1 MVPFE
6 NDKRVVVFELG
17 KRSII
22 VVVEN
27 DKIRWVDSFDGYCT
41 NGTLCPR

>member
-6 NDKRVVVFELG
+6 TDRSVSVLELG
-17 KRSII
+17 KRSLIF
-22 VVVEN
+22 VVEN
-27 DKIRWVDSFDGYCT
+27 DKIFWIDSFDGYCT